1 MDLVSADPS
10 DLVLV
15 VIVSEIVESVKKV
28 CVGGT
33 CHRAHIDYYRSND
46 SRMDATYFNRRRVYD
61 EVCPCVCSNVCWF
74 VSFCW

>member
-1 MDLVSADPS
+1 MGLVSANPP

-15 VIVSEIVESVKKV
+15 VIVSELVESVKKEI
-28 CVGGT
+28 VGGT
-33 CHRAHIDYYRSND
+33 CLLVHIAYYRSND

-61 EVCPCVCSNVCWF
+61 EVCSCIRSNGSWF